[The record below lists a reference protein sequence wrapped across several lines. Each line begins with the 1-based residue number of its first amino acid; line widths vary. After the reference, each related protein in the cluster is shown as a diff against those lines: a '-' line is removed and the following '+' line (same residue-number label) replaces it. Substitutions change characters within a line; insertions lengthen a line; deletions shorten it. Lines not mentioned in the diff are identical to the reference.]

1 MIPTAR
7 NVLTRPPTGTPRRAS
22 CPGEGLPISY
32 AFLEGS
38 GRGCPLLRASNEHR
52 FTVRV
57 LRARR
62 APGRSLPILLRPRV
76 ARARGSAQHPAPF
89 FSILL
94 RAMHV
99 LRQELLN
106 PTAHLVE
113 PLSCLEI
120 RKEIGQ
126 VAPHSLAVPIH
137 HGQIGSDMRREIDL
151 VDDK

>member
-1 MIPTAR
+1 MR
-7 NVLTRPPTGTPRRAS
+7 EHGDRPST
-22 CPGEGLPISY
+22 
-32 AFLEGS
+32 
-38 GRGCPLLRASNEHR
+38 LR
-52 FTVRV
+52 
-57 LRARR
+57 
-62 APGRSLPILLRPRV
+62 
-76 ARARGSAQHPAPF
+76 F

-151 VDDK
+151 VDDKKSDRVIPGPPLRGILSPAATSIT

>member
-1 MIPTAR
+1 MKLHGRPFFSKTSEQLIAGCSKWPSAR
-7 NVLTRPPTGTPRRAS
+7 PQPPNAPEAYPLGYV
-22 CPGEGLPISY
+22 ED
-32 AFLEGS
+32 AFK
-38 GRGCPLLRASNEHR
+38 
-52 FTVRV
+52 
-57 LRARR
+57 ARTTL
-62 APGRSLPILLRPRV
+62 A
-76 ARARGSAQHPAPF
+76 AF

-106 PTAHLVE
+106 PSAHLVE

-137 HGQIGSDMRREIDL
+137 HGQIGSDVRREIDL
-151 VDDK
+151 VDHQEIGSGDSRTTFAWNLITGCHI

>member
-1 MIPTAR
+1 MGR
-7 NVLTRPPTGTPRRAS
+7 LLTRPPTGTPRRAIFT
-22 CPGEGLPISY
+22 GEGLPISY
-32 AFLEGS
+32 TSLQGS
-38 GRGCPLLRASNEHR
+38 GQGCPQLRASNEHR

-76 ARARGSAQHPAPF
+76 ARAGDRPSHPAPF

-94 RAMHV
+94 RAMNV
-99 LRQELLN
+99 LRQKLLD
-106 PTAHLVE
+106 PSHDLVE
-113 PLSCLEI
+113 PLTCLEI
-120 RKEIGQ
+120 REEIGQ